1 MLGVGT
7 AYQEMGEALET
18 IETVGTDKSLTLTSI
33 QPKNQEYLDDKIL
46 SVRFGIQIP
55 FFQSRSITE
64 TVTITPCDTEI
75 ADDGSLHVECQA
87 TIKQQK
93 ASNHAQPS
101 KTKEN
106 ANSSLSQT
114 ETQIPNGQGRKSASK
129 EYSTAGEHEE
139 STIDAESDESDEP
152 SESDPTDKR
161 PGTAGLEERTQSDN
175 GETELRNADS
185 NNSTDAEADSSRPT
199 PDNDDMSSTIT
210 EESVSKPPSRP
221 PYRDPNRLETVYEEY
236 DTFAQMTEALDVDVT
251 PQTVRRY
258 MIQHGIHEPESRSGP
273 TSADS
278 LLEMDPDEIPAFNGD
293 KDKHGDGGESANQT
307 SQTSNLQDKTTG
319 TPLVTNGNRAKL
331 ESESESGRDLPS
343 KDERKQS
350 ESVKMTESPQEEENE
365 GDDSPAEGEREL
377 NTDNIETDDG
387 ASDTANVVDFPPDLT
402 LSEVKTVVQEVKTL
416 YEAQQQL
423 DLERDETRRL
433 LQELNLLDL
442 VQGRLATRGL
452 EERTIEDINRRI
464 QSAAVANEGVSN

>member
-1 MLGVGT
+1 
-7 AYQEMGEALET
+7 
-18 IETVGTDKSLTLTSI
+18 
-33 QPKNQEYLDDKIL
+33 
-46 SVRFGIQIP
+46 
-55 FFQSRSITE
+55 
-64 TVTITPCDTEI
+64 
-75 ADDGSLHVECQA
+75 
-87 TIKQQK
+87 
-93 ASNHAQPS
+93 
-101 KTKEN
+101 
-106 ANSSLSQT
+106 
-114 ETQIPNGQGRKSASK
+114 
-129 EYSTAGEHEE
+129 
-139 STIDAESDESDEP
+139 
-152 SESDPTDKR
+152 
-161 PGTAGLEERTQSDN
+161 
-175 GETELRNADS
+175 
-185 NNSTDAEADSSRPT
+185 
-199 PDNDDMSSTIT
+199 
-210 EESVSKPPSRP
+210 
-221 PYRDPNRLETVYEEY
+221 
-236 DTFAQMTEALDVDVT
+236 
-251 PQTVRRY
+251 
-258 MIQHGIHEPESRSGP
+258 
-273 TSADS
+273 
-278 LLEMDPDEIPAFNGD
+278 MDPDEIPAFNGD